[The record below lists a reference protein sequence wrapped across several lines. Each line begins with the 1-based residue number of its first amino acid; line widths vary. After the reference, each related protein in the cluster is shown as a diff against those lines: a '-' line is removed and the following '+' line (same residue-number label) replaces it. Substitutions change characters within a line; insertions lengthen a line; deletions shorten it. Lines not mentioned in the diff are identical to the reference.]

1 MHELT
6 LAKCLIDLVSEE
18 AADKGASRVTRIHVR
33 LGVLAGIMRSL
44 YTCYTT
50 AIRGTICEGAILEL
64 EEVPLTVHCP
74 ACDEVKAP
82 RGLYSFRCP
91 DCGTATHEV
100 VTGREMQLV
109 SIELDYDDL
118 TAPSAPPRAASAP
131 TTPGSS
137 LRE

>member
-6 LAKCLIDLVSEE
+6 LAKCLIDLVSEQ
-18 AADKGASRVTRIHVR
+18 AAEKGASRVTRIHVR

-44 YTCYTT
+44 YTCYST
-50 AIRGTICEGAILEL
+50 AIRGTICESAILEL
-64 EEVPLTVHCP
+64 EEVPLTVRCP

-82 RGLYSFRCP
+82 PGLYNFRCP

-109 SIELDYDDL
+109 SVELDYDDSPA
-118 TAPSAPPRAASAP
+118 APAPLREAPAHAP
-131 TTPGSS
+131 TTPGS
-137 LRE
+137 

>member
-6 LAKCLIDLVSEE
+6 LAKCLIDLVSEQ
-18 AADKGASRVTRIHVR
+18 AAEKGACRITRIHVR

-50 AIRGTICEGAILEL
+50 AIRGTICENAVLEL
-64 EEVPLTVHCP
+64 EEVPLTVRCP
-74 ACDEVKAP
+74 TCDEVKAP
-82 RGLYSFRCP
+82 PGLYNFRCP

-109 SIELDYDDL
+109 SVELDYGESAVPVVPVRE
-118 TAPSAPPRAASAP
+118 TPARAVTPS
-131 TTPGSS
+131 GS
-137 LRE
+137 